1 MTLQDIDSET
11 MHRRCLVFLQCSVLK
26 LIYWLT
32 FNYLWFFSSGC
43 YYFLF
48 IHVAGALAEKGC
60 SLDEVA
66 GATQE
71 LADSIGMIYLII
83 HNVHCDCLAYM
94 YIIVM
99 VSVDHGWVY
108 CQFIVAFSIIPL
120 LFIFM

>member
-1 MTLQDIDSET
+1 MS
-11 MHRRCLVFLQCSVLK
+11 CFFLQCSVLK

-66 GATQE
+66 GAAQE

-94 YIIVM
+94 YIIVLIM
-99 VSVDHGWVY
+99 DG
-108 CQFIVAFSIIPL
+108 FIAYLLLHLSIIPL

>member
-1 MTLQDIDSET
+1 MS
-11 MHRRCLVFLQCSVLK
+11 RFFLQCSVLK

-66 GATQE
+66 GAAQE

-83 HNVHCDCLAYM
+83 YNVHCDCLAYM

-108 CQFIVAFSIIPL
+108 CQFIVAFFNHTIAVYFYVKCTI
-120 LFIFM
+120 LFVI

>member
-1 MTLQDIDSET
+1 M
-11 MHRRCLVFLQCSVLK
+11 
-26 LIYWLT
+26 
-32 FNYLWFFSSGC
+32 WFFSSGC

-66 GATQE
+66 GAAQE

-108 CQFIVAFSIIPL
+108 CQIIVAFSIIPL
-120 LFIFM
+120 LLFLCEVHNFICHLMFVLFYLYYSYNEC

>member
-1 MTLQDIDSET
+1 M
-11 MHRRCLVFLQCSVLK
+11 VL
-26 LIYWLT
+26 
-32 FNYLWFFSSGC
+32 FFRLL
-43 YYFLF
+43 LF
-48 IHVAGALAEKGC
+48 SLYTQKGC

-66 GATQE
+66 GAAQE

-120 LFIFM
+120 LFVFM